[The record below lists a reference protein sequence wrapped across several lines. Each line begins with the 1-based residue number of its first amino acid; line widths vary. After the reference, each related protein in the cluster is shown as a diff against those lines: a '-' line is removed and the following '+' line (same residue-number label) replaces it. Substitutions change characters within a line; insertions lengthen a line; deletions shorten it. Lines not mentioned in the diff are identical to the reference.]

1 MSGLNWEETAQI
13 CGREENARREL
24 GLITPPVSEVNDK
37 IWRQMMPNWWE
48 IKNSTGEDDSPAEL
62 LIYGYIGEF
71 DEVSSSDIVNKLKD
85 ISSNAINVK
94 IIVMVVLFLLLK
106 LFFLH

>member
-1 MSGLNWEETAQI
+1 
-13 CGREENARREL
+13 
-24 GLITPPVSEVNDK
+24 
-37 IWRQMMPNWWE
+37 MPNWWE

-94 IIVMVVLFLLLK
+94 INSYGGSVFTARLILLFILMVLLHRLQPLLQWQVIK
-106 LFFLH
+106 LLSHLML

>member
-1 MSGLNWEETAQI
+1 MA
-13 CGREENARREL
+13 
-24 GLITPPVSEVNDK
+24 
-37 IWRQMMPNWWE
+37 NWWE

-71 DEVSSSDIVNKLKD
+71 DEVSSSDIVNKLKN

-94 IIVMVVLFLLLK
+94 INSYGGSVFTAQAILSSLKRHKANILFILMVLLHRLQPLLQWQVIK
-106 LFFLH
+106 LLSHLML